1 MNSTG
6 KEFFRLLLRS
16 FFPALMLA
24 AGIFHGCDKGI
35 FFRSSPEV
43 TKETILTPFGG
54 ISVNSIFQIE
64 LRSDPDFSISLT
76 GPESILENIS
86 FEVVDNVLEISD
98 GNSYQWL
105 PDYPVVRIVITFPDL
120 EMIDLNSA
128 SAIYSLDALDIADL
142 TVIAMAQLIELDLIV
157 DAGRVYLRTGTDN
170 YGHYT
175 FRGKTELL
183 ELHVFGSS
191 QVWAEELAAGTARV
205 RNFSIADCH
214 VYAED
219 QLRVWL
225 EHYGNIYYYGSPEEV
240 IVESDNSRGKLIPGV
255 FD

>member
-1 MNSTG
+1 M
-6 KEFFRLLLRS
+6 LRS
-16 FFPALMLA
+16 FLPALMLA
-24 AGIFHGCDKGI
+24 AGIFHGCDKGV
-35 FFRSSPEV
+35 FFRSSPDV
-43 TKETILTPFGG
+43 TKETTLSPFGG

-64 LRSDPDFSISLT
+64 LRNDPEFSISMT

-86 FEVVDNVLEISD
+86 FEVVDNMLEVSD
-98 GNSYQWL
+98 GNPYQWL

-120 EMIDLNSA
+120 ERIELNSA
-128 SAIYSLDALDIADL
+128 AAIYSLDTLDLAEL
-142 TVIAMAQLIELDLIV
+142 LVVAMAQLIEFDLIV

-175 FRGKTELL
+175 FRGKAELL

-191 QVWAEELAAGTARV
+191 QVWAEQLLAGSARV

-214 VYAED
+214 IYAED
-219 QLRVWL
+219 ELRVWL

-240 IVESDNSRGKLIPGV
+240 IVESDNSRGKLIPGE